1 MDTST
6 IGHNRPVSQRLH
18 PFVYK
23 AIFALAVVFLL
34 GVWEFAGDEYTGYL
48 IAVVAGLV
56 FVALALPFVLWRIRR
71 SHRRRGRAEESDA
84 PEKEDLRRLGGRR
97 FPRLARSRE
106 GRQRSGRGPLADRRG
121 RLRHGRLQHR
131 LEFHLSLTSPAG
143 TGRSEPAGEDRV
155 SEAGIAFEGW
165 CCPPHP
171 DRRLRCVPTSP
182 CGSLRER

>member
-1 MDTST
+1 MGAMDTST
-6 IGHNRPVSQRLH
+6 IGHNHSVSQRLH

-84 PEKEDLRRLGGRR
+84 PEKETFGDWAAGDFQGWQD
-97 FPRLARSRE
+97 RE
-106 GRQRSGRGPLADRRG
+106 K
-121 RLRHGRLQHR
+121 
-131 LEFHLSLTSPAG
+131 AG
-143 TGRSEPAGEDRV
+143 NAAVEVLLPIAAVAFGMVAFSIV
-155 SEAGIAFEGW
+155 SSF
-165 CCPPHP
+165 
-171 DRRLRCVPTSP
+171 T
-182 CGSLRER
+182 